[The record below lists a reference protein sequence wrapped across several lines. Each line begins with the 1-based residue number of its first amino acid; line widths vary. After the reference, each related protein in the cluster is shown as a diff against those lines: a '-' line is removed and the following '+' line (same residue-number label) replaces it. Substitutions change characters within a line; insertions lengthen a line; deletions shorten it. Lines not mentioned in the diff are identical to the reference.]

1 MGPILRYSYT
11 PTLAEL
17 EAFCA
22 CVRGGTTIEAAA
34 QLGRTQSAVSRS
46 IAGLEAKLGVAL
58 FLRAR
63 QRLALS
69 DAGRAFFREA
79 EPLLDQLND
88 AAMTVMAFGGQARVL
103 RIAVLPTFGRLWLIP
118 RLKAFQATMPGL
130 SIDIAA
136 RLAPVD
142 FDSAPFDLAI
152 QRTHHRVSGAS
163 YDHLLDEELA
173 VVASPALVQGAVK
186 AEDIL
191 RLPLLQQSTRPT
203 LWPDWCRSVGLD
215 PRLALRGARFDHF
228 DMVLDAAAAG
238 LGVALVPEILARSA
252 FKRGDLIQAVPREF
266 ATGQAYTL
274 IYPDRSRHLPHFARF
289 RDWLRAEIEGIWA

>member
-1 MGPILRYSYT
+1 MRHAYT
-11 PTLAEL
+11 PSVAEL

-22 CVRGGTTIEAAA
+22 CARAGTTIQAAR

-58 FLRAR
+58 FIRAR
-63 QRLALS
+63 QRLSLS
-69 DAGRAFFREA
+69 DAGRALLREA
-79 EPLLDQLND
+79 GPLLDRLDD

-118 RLKAFQATMPGL
+118 RLRAFQATMPDL

-142 FDSAPFDLAI
+142 FSTDPFDLAI
-152 QRTHHRVSGAS
+152 QRTHHRGSGAHHL
-163 YDHLLDEELA
+163 HLLDEELS
-173 VVASPALVQGAVK
+173 VVAAPSLVRAPLQVADV
-186 AEDIL
+186 L

-203 LWPDWCRSVGLD
+203 LWPDWCRARGLD
-215 PRLALRGARFDHF
+215 PRHALRGARFDHF
-228 DMVLDAAAAG
+228 DMVLDAAIAG
-238 LGVALVPEILARSA
+238 LGVALVPEILARPA
-252 FKRGDLIQAVPREF
+252 LDRGELVRLYPDDF
-266 ATGQAYTL
+266 ATGEAYSL
-274 IYPDRSRHLPHFARF
+274 IYPDHSAGLPHFARF

>member
-1 MGPILRYSYT
+1 MRHSYT

-22 CVRGGTTIEAAA
+22 CAQSGTTIRAAEV
-34 QLGRTQSAVSRS
+34 LGRTQSAVSRA
-46 IAGLEAKLGVAL
+46 IGGLEAKLGVPL

-63 QRLALS
+63 QRLTLS
-69 DAGRAFFREA
+69 DAGRAFLREA
-79 EPLLDQLND
+79 APLLDQLNE

-118 RLKAFQATMPGL
+118 RLRAFQATMPDL
-130 SIDIAA
+130 SIDMAA
-136 RLAPVD
+136 RLTPVD
-142 FDSAPFDLAI
+142 FALDPFDVAI
-152 QRTHHRVSGAS
+152 QRTHHRASGAAH
-163 YDHLLDEELA
+163 DHLLDEELA
-173 VVASPALVQGAVK
+173 VLAAPSLVSGPLSPQDV
-186 AEDIL
+186 L

-203 LWPDWCRSVGLD
+203 LWPDWCRAQGLD

-228 DMVLDAAAAG
+228 DMVLDAAQAG
-238 LGVALVPEILARSA
+238 LGVALVPEILARA
-252 FKRGDLIQAVPREF
+252 ALDRGDLLRAVPGDF

-274 IYPDRSRHLPHFARF
+274 IYPDQSRDLPHFARF